1 MRRRVTWLILLLGAI
16 YILTL
21 IGFILADFLLPQ
33 FVAPMRALVL
43 FVLIL
48 VPFVLMGLAVLV
60 THGREKDLTARQ
72 EKLCQVIEKIL
83 PIASGVLV
91 AYFVITLFRG

>member
-21 IGFILADFLLPQ
+21 IGFILADFLFPQ
-33 FVAPMRALVL
+33 FIAPMRVPVL

-48 VPFVLMGLAVLV
+48 VPFGLMGLAVLV
-60 THGREKDLTARQ
+60 TYGRERDLTARQ

-83 PIASGVLV
+83 PIALGVSV
-91 AYFVITLFRG
+91 AYFVVTLFRG